1 MIEPNLTPQARTF
14 FAHLWRMPAGAPAWA
29 YWWHMP
35 EKYSVWFDATNTL
48 WEDLPRGEKDI
59 YFGVHPCAQ
68 IPAPEPGAPTK
79 NKRHIRSRNDA
90 IGALNCL
97 FAEFDQKEGAELAT
111 VEALKPAPS
120 VVVASGGGWHCY
132 WLLAEPYALAGD
144 AERNRAIDLQRRWV
158 EYHGGDKNAKD
169 LARVLRVPG
178 TMNHKPAR
186 NGAIV
191 AFLRCDMDQLYLL
204 DDLAGIL
211 PAPTPRLPTSS
222 LNGNGYPSDASDWDK
237 VEAAARALSP
247 RRAMDHDTWLAVGM
261 AINSADSGGAGWAL
275 FDDFSRQCPE
285 KYDEQHNRA
294 RWNSFNPG
302 KGKGI
307 GTLFQLADTD
317 SPGWR
322 NEYRAAKHPTG
333 ATQGNRTDAPS
344 ETAPPEEPDY
354 MQDGGELVASP
365 QAGTELHTDLGNA
378 RRFSRLHGGQLRYV
392 QVWGWLHWTGQN
404 WQRDDTGAIM
414 ELAKATADGMFTEA
428 GALNRQAARLN
439 EAMATAGEHER
450 KRLAEAADK
459 ATAAAK
465 AARDWALRTQS
476 RPRLEAMVALAQSEP
491 GIAARAQDFD
501 QDPWLLNVQNGIIDL
516 KTGKLL
522 QHDPGRLI
530 TVIAPVVYSPQ
541 AKSPK
546 FDAFLRQI
554 FADNEELIAYVVK
567 FFGSCLT
574 GDVSQQH
581 LHILHG
587 SGANGKSTLIRVV
600 LDLLGAGY
608 AGQAAP
614 DLFLSGSDQ
623 RHPTEVADLRGR
635 RFVAAIETEEGR
647 RLNESLIKQ
656 LTGGDRVKAR
666 YMKQDFFEF
675 APTWKLAL
683 VTNPLPKVG
692 ASHAIFRRLRL
703 IPFTVTIPLDEQDL
717 HLLEKLETERAGILA
732 TLVRGCL
739 QWQKEGL
746 PAPSTVKTATG
757 AYQEDSDVIGR
768 FLGEHTEPSAG
779 SEVQAGVLWAAY
791 RAWCTAG
798 NMREGTLTAFGH
810 RITDKGIEKFVHP
823 SSKRIYY
830 RGIKLIAV
838 QAEDEPIQA
847 AIPDAVGDDVRK
859 YSR

>member
-1 MIEPNLTPQARTF
+1 
-14 FAHLWRMPAGAPAWA
+14 
-29 YWWHMP
+29 
-35 EKYSVWFDATNTL
+35 
-48 WEDLPRGEKDI
+48 
-59 YFGVHPCAQ
+59 
-68 IPAPEPGAPTK
+68 
-79 NKRHIRSRNDA
+79 
-90 IGALNCL
+90 
-97 FAEFDQKEGAELAT
+97 
-111 VEALKPAPS
+111 
-120 VVVASGGGWHCY
+120 
-132 WLLAEPYALAGD
+132 
-144 AERNRAIDLQRRWV
+144 
-158 EYHGGDKNAKD
+158 
-169 LARVLRVPG
+169 
-178 TMNHKPAR
+178 
-186 NGAIV
+186 
-191 AFLRCDMDQLYLL
+191 
-204 DDLAGIL
+204 
-211 PAPTPRLPTSS
+211 
-222 LNGNGYPSDASDWDK
+222 
-237 VEAAARALSP
+237 
-247 RRAMDHDTWLAVGM
+247 
-261 AINSADSGGAGWAL
+261 
-275 FDDFSRQCPE
+275 
-285 KYDEQHNRA
+285 
-294 RWNSFNPG
+294 
-302 KGKGI
+302 
-307 GTLFQLADTD
+307 
-317 SPGWR
+317 
-322 NEYRAAKHPTG
+322 
-333 ATQGNRTDAPS
+333 
-344 ETAPPEEPDY
+344 
-354 MQDGGELVASP
+354 
-365 QAGTELHTDLGNA
+365 
-378 RRFSRLHGGQLRYV
+378 
-392 QVWGWLHWTGQN
+392 
-404 WQRDDTGAIM
+404 
-414 ELAKATADGMFTEA
+414 
-428 GALNRQAARLN
+428 
-439 EAMATAGEHER
+439 
-450 KRLAEAADK
+450 
-459 ATAAAK
+459 
-465 AARDWALRTQS
+465 
-476 RPRLEAMVALAQSEP
+476 MVALAQSEP